1 MAQDSSS
8 AVAPFVREMFSLGV
22 YKRNQG
28 RIARQTTFAALAVAV
43 LVGSWQL
50 GQFAMGVVDLGAK
63 ADPSMLSLSKQLV
76 VPVVAALLGWWI
88 SFRMVNVP
96 VFADFLIAVEAEM
109 NKVSWPT
116 RPELIRGVIV
126 VIVVMFLMAFVLFA
140 YDLFWRFLLEWI
152 GVVPK
157 PPAN

>member
-8 AVAPFVREMFSLGV
+8 AFAPFVREMFSLGV

-28 RIARQTTFAALAVAV
+28 RIARQTTFAALAIAV

-50 GQFAMGVVDLGAK
+50 GQFVMGVVDLGAN
-63 ADPSMLSLSKQLV
+63 ADPSALSLSKQLV
-76 VPVVAALLGWWI
+76 VPVVTALLGWWI
-88 SFRMVNVP
+88 SFRVVNVP

-116 RPELIRGVIV
+116 RPELVRGVIV
-126 VIVVMFLMAFVLFA
+126 VIVVMFLLAFVLFA
-140 YDLFWRFLLEWI
+140 YDIVWRWILEAL
-152 GVVPK
+152 GVVK
-157 PPAN
+157 AGGQ

>member
-8 AVAPFVREMFSLGV
+8 AMAPFVREMFSLGV

-28 RIARQTTFAALAVAV
+28 RIARQATFAALAIAV

-50 GQFAMGVVDLGAK
+50 GQFVMGIVDLGAN
-63 ADPSMLSLSKQLV
+63 ADPSVMSLAKQLF
-76 VPVVAALLGWWI
+76 VPVATALLGWWM
-88 SFRMVNVP
+88 SFRVVNVP

-126 VIVVMFLMAFVLFA
+126 VIVVMFMFALVLFV
-140 YDLFWRFLLEWI
+140 YDLFWRYLLDWL
-152 GVVPK
+152 GVVK
-157 PPAN
+157 SGS

>member
-28 RIARQTTFAALAVAV
+28 RIARQVTFAALAIAV
-43 LVGSWQL
+43 LIGSWQL
-50 GQFAMGVVDLGAK
+50 GQFVAGEFLDLGGNAQ
-63 ADPSMLSLSKQLV
+63 PSMAVLSKRLV
-76 VPVVAALLGWWI
+76 VPIVSALLGWWI
-88 SFRMVNVP
+88 SFRVVNVP

-116 RPELIRGVIV
+116 RAELVRGVIV
-126 VIVVMFLMAFVLFA
+126 VIVVMFVLAAVLFG
-140 YDLFWRFLLEWI
+140 YDLVWRWI
-152 GVVPK
+152 LHQLGVVP
-157 PPAN
+157 